1 MFWSHQLGNSW
12 SSIIFL
18 TPFLGY
24 LCVLVLC
31 VLISFRTRDLFFQ
44 WVCLEINIL
53 SVIPLLVVKIREDS
67 VLNGLKYFISQR
79 AASLLFIAR
88 VIISSDLRLII
99 LVRRLA
105 ILFKLGVP
113 PFHSWLLRI
122 LPNLGYIEMFIL
134 MRIQKFIPL
143 IILRQLKV
151 SRVILRIIV
160 GRTLIF
166 LFIRLNKVGSLFIL
180 LFLSSR
186 SNGLW
191 ILRGVNRG
199 GQWIIF
205 TAIYRLILGV
215 SLILLRSIKV
225 YKINDLLGTNYV
237 GAMGVGLQFLNVG
250 GLPPLMGFILKIIM
264 IKVIIHVR
272 LLITIILILRSLLIM
287 YIYTT
292 TLYEIYCIID
302 SYEFSRPL
310 VGSAAVSILTAF
322 SLLGSGVLIWLI

>member
-44 WVCLEINIL
+44 WVCLEINML

-88 VIISSDLRLII
+88 VIISSDLRIII

-113 PFHSWLLRI
+113 PFHSWLLSI
-122 LPNLGYIEMFIL
+122 LPNLGYIEIFIL
-134 MRIQKFIPL
+134 IRIQKFIPL

-151 SRVILRIIV
+151 SSVTLRIIV

-166 LFIRLNKVGSLFIL
+166 LFLRLNKVGSLFIL

-225 YKINDLLGTNYV
+225 HKINDLLNTNYV

-250 GLPPLMGFILKIIM
+250 GLPPLMGFILKIII

-272 LLITIILILRSLLIM
+272 LIITITLILRSLLII

-302 SYEFSRPL
+302 SYELNKPL
-310 VGSAAVSILTAF
+310 VGSAAVSILTAL
-322 SLLGSGVLIWLI
+322 SLLGSGALIWLI